1 MKAVLL
7 APLPPPS
14 GGIAS
19 WANRMKNA
27 KLKNGWTVEI
37 VDEKVIGKRE
47 IFGANAKK
55 KNIWTEIKR
64 CFGIWKNLWK
74 ALNDKDAKIV
84 HSSIP
89 AGVTG
94 MLRELICAVI
104 TRLRGRP
111 FIIHYRCT
119 VPNLVKSRVSLIVF
133 KLLTNISNASIVLNN
148 TSDLF
153 VRKNSNTPV
162 YLIPNFVSADEI
174 NSISHKNNQFTILYV
189 GGVIEEKGCL
199 DMIST
204 AKQMPECKFRLVGAV
219 SEEMSHVKIPENV
232 CLLGEMNKDGVKKE
246 LSSADVFFFA
256 SFFHGEGFS
265 NALAEAMASGLPC
278 VVSDWAANADMIEDK
293 GGFVVSVHDIASM
306 AKAIK
311 TLKANPEMRVTMGAW
326 NQQKVRD
333 KYTQDYVTGQYVDV
347 YESLLLD

>member
-1 MKAVLL
+1 MKAILL

-27 KLKNGWTVEI
+27 KLKNGWIVEI

-94 MLRELICAVI
+94 MLRELICAII
-104 TRLRGRP
+104 TKLRGRR

-119 VPNLVKSRVSLIVF
+119 IPNLVKSKVSLAVF
-133 KLLTNISNASIVLNN
+133 KMLTNISNAVIVLNN
-148 TSDLF
+148 ASDLF
-153 VRKNSNTPV
+153 VRKYSKTPA
-162 YLIPNFVSADEI
+162 YLIPNFVSADEYHGA
-174 NSISHKNNQFTILYV
+174 SSKTRQFTVLYV

-199 DMIST
+199 DMINV
-204 AKQMPECKFRLVGAV
+204 AKQLPEYTFHLIGAV
-219 SEEMSHVKIPENV
+219 SEELSRVKVSDNV
-232 CLLGEMNKDGVKKE
+232 RFLGEMNKDGVQKE
-246 LSSADVFFFA
+246 LSSADMFFFA

-265 NALAEAMASGLPC
+265 NAVAEAMAAGLPC

-293 GGFVVSVHDIASM
+293 GGFVVPVHDVAAMVESVRTLAS
-306 AKAIK
+306 
-311 TLKANPEMRVTMGAW
+311 NPEMRSAMGAW

-333 KYTQDYVTGQYVDV
+333 RYNQEIVTAQYVDL
-347 YESLLLD
+347 YESIL